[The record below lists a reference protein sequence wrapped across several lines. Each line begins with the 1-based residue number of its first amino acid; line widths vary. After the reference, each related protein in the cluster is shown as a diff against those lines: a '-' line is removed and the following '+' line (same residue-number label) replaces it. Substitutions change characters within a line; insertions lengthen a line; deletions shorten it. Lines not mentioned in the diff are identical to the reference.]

1 MTRRTP
7 TPVAGCVLIVLIV
20 LAALPTGCSR
30 HIPPAGRN
38 RVVVTTSWLECVL
51 QDVSGDAFDVVRL
64 CPPGSCPGHFDMKPS
79 QMDAVRSSRFLLRFD
94 FQEGLDEKIR
104 PVCGKGLRIVS
115 VTPGEGL
122 CVPENYLRACR
133 EVAEALSAGDPQSR
147 EGCARSLTGIERRL
161 GQLATELRDEVRK
174 ADLTGKRVV
183 ASRHQAAFCRWLG
196 LEVRDVFGADDADNP
211 RATARIIENAQSGRV
226 ACVVANLQEGDRQAK
241 ALAQRLEVPVVVFSN
256 FPDMS
261 DKQQT
266 FDDLLRANVRQLI
279 EASRK

>member
-1 MTRRTP
+1 MTRRALTA
-7 TPVAGCVLIVLIV
+7 VADWALIVLV
-20 LAALPTGCSR
+20 ALAAFPAGCSR
-30 HIPPAGRN
+30 TISPPGRQ
-38 RVVVTTSWLECVL
+38 RAVVTTSWLECVL
-51 QDVSGDAFDVVRL
+51 RDVSGDAFEVVRL

-79 QMDAVRSSRFLLRFD
+79 QMDAVRNSRLLLRFD

-133 EVAEALSAGDPQSR
+133 EVTKALSAADPQTR
-147 EGCARSLTGIERRL
+147 EAYARSVTNIERRL
-161 GQLATELRDEVRK
+161 ERLETELRLQVKEAGLAGAKV
-174 ADLTGKRVV
+174 LS
-183 ASRHQAAFCRWLG
+183 SRHQAAFCRWLG
-196 LEVRDVFGADDADNP
+196 LEVADVFGADDADNP
-211 RATARIIENAQSGRV
+211 RATARIIENAESERV

-241 ALAQRLEVPVVVFSN
+241 ALAQRLGVPMVVFSN

-266 FDDLLRANVRQLI
+266 FDDLLRANVGHLI